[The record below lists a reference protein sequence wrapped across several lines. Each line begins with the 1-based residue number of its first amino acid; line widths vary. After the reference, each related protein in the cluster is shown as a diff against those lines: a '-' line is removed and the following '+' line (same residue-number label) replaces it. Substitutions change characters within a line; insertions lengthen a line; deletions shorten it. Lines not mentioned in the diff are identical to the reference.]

1 MTEKL
6 YRKPTDYTPHI
17 SFDPLKQKFE
27 LSGIARPENT
37 YEFFEPILNWV
48 EDYVKKTIEAHES
61 GYLTNETFLIVFN
74 FKYINS
80 SSSKYIFQ
88 IITNFKKLLKR
99 RLNVNIY
106 WYYDDPDDQ
115 ILEDGEDFSEI
126 IDIPF
131 KFISRNKDSL

>member
-27 LSGIARPENT
+27 LSGIARPEDT

-48 EDYVKKTIEAHES
+48 EDYVKKIIEAHENS
-61 GYLTNETFLIVFN
+61 RLANETFLIIFN